1 MLTEL
6 DKIVKD
12 NIVEYKDENEF
23 LKYSGL
29 DKEDFNQWAIRG
41 ISDDGF
47 IEIFDCYYLAGD
59 ATNGNYMK
67 ITDVS
72 QITDLLLC
80 EIRDSDF
87 NEIVQILNEDNP
99 YPDTQID
106 PNNTA
111 SVLQLFFD
119 FAQEVATFPIKH
131 GKYKGGL
138 MLVINED

>member
-1 MLTEL
+1 MSKEL
-6 DKIVKD
+6 DKIVKE

-23 LKYSGL
+23 LKYNGL
-29 DKEDFNQWAIRG
+29 GKDDFNQWIIRG
-41 ISDDGF
+41 VSDDGF
-47 IEIFDCYYLAGD
+47 FKVFDCYGLAGD
-59 ATNGNYMK
+59 ATNDNYTK

-87 NEIVQILNEDNP
+87 NEIVEALNEDNP
-99 YPDTQID
+99 
-106 PNNTA
+106 NNLTDVNNVA
-111 SVLQLFFD
+111 DVLELFFEYVH
-119 FAQEVATFPIKH
+119 EVATFPIEH